1 MLQDSQDWDDVL
13 GKSDSL
19 TEGVKAAANIKLRP
33 AGAAVTTSDS
43 AIEGGGWVGR
53 VTTLHET

>member
-33 AGAAVTTSDS
+33 AAP
-43 AIEGGGWVGR
+43 R
-53 VTTLHET
+53 